1 MEEYS
6 HFTMNSVENS
16 QFTMNRVEFFT
27 GRQYPVDLNVLHT
40 LGQLGVLAIII
51 ISLLFCR

>member
-6 HFTMNSVENS
+6 QFTQFTTEVNS
-16 QFTMNRVEFFT
+16 QFTMNSVEFFT

-40 LGQLGVLAIII
+40 LGK
-51 ISLLFCR
+51 SLIQAENKN